1 MLSLLT
7 SAAPPKA
14 ATGTAPEAQP
24 GGRAHESSNGGG
36 SFARALQDSSA
47 ALKQSQAT
55 DASPNAADRAEPSHP
70 TEPRG
75 SRRAGPGRMPSH
87 GVVGRTPPARDR
99 SATPD
104 GGRAEAEDRRAGLPG
119 SDDPRDAAE
128 LSDAAAANA
137 AGILPTAPLAD
148 ASAPALVP
156 MPAPAAAAAAAA
168 VAAAA
173 DGQGQD
179 TPLAPASAA
188 GVPAAARTGVP
199 RTLPEPGRSTDTDPT
214 PVAGTVGNGS
224 TRPADSS
231 AAFEP
236 DADSAD
242 GSDPGP
248 AAPRGADGALPD
260 GAAAVATH
268 LSPLALP
275 GAAAIPT
282 TAAVAPAGTAPA
294 TPGAV
299 PAAVARTDAA
309 RRLTAGAARLTP
321 SSEARGAAGE
331 GRGTAGRGE
340 SMTDSGSAGTAAP
353 SSPAATAA
361 AEPRT
366 ARPPSA
372 EPGRPGAHD
381 VAIDRAGSEGTGAS
395 TPSAAASATP
405 AGGAAMPR
413 FAEQLQAAMPAA
425 PVATTPATAGGS
437 TAGAAHALVGAPLQS
452 PEFPPAFGAQISLF
466 ARNGI
471 ERATIEINPPEM
483 GPISVQIALD
493 GSGAR
498 VDFLADAAA
507 TRQVIEAALPTLAS
521 SLREAGLTLTG
532 GGVFQQP
539 QSSAGS
545 AGQGGSGQPGQGQGG
560 RPGAPADDGGAGTG
574 GPATVLR
581 TGARRGLV
589 DLVA

>member
-14 ATGTAPEAQP
+14 ATGTAPGAVP
-24 GGRAHESSNGGG
+24 GDRADESSKAGG

-47 ALKQSQAT
+47 ALKQSEAA
-55 DASPNAADRAEPSHP
+55 DAPPNAADRAEPTHL

-75 SRRAGPGRMPSH
+75 SRRAGPGRMPSQ
-87 GVVGRTPPARDR
+87 GVGGRTPPARDR
-99 SATPD
+99 STTPD
-104 GGRAEAEDRRAGLPG
+104 GGRAEAKDRRAGVPG

-148 ASAPALVP
+148 ASAPALEP
-156 MPAPAAAAAAAA
+156 MPAPAAAAS
-168 VAAAA
+168 

-179 TPLAPASAA
+179 APLATATAS
-188 GVPAAARTGVP
+188 GVPAAARTGVLQTP
-199 RTLPEPGRSTDTDPT
+199 PEPGRSPT
-214 PVAGTVGNGS
+214 GTEATPDAGTVGNSS
-224 TRPADSS
+224 TRPADSL
-231 AAFEP
+231 AACEP
-236 DADSAD
+236 TADSAD
-242 GSDPGP
+242 GFES
-248 AAPRGADGALPD
+248 AAAGPRGADGALPG
-260 GAAAVATH
+260 GAATVAVH
-268 LSPLALP
+268 PSPLALP
-275 GAAAIPT
+275 GAAAAPT
-282 TAAVAPAGTAPA
+282 TAAVVPANTAPA
-294 TPGAV
+294 TAGAV
-299 PAAVARTDAA
+299 PAAIARTDPA
-309 RRLTAGAARLTP
+309 RRLTAGSARLTP
-321 SSEARGAAGE
+321 SSEARGAVGE

-340 SMTDSGSAGTAAP
+340 SASASDPGSDGRAAP
-353 SSPAATAA
+353 SSLAA
-361 AEPRT
+361 AAAADPRT

-372 EPGRPGAHD
+372 EPGRPGARD

-395 TPSAAASATP
+395 LPSAAASATP
-405 AGGAAMPR
+405 PGSAVMPR

-425 PVATTPATAGGS
+425 PVATTPAAASGS

-493 GSGAR
+493 GNGAR

-545 AGQGGSGQPGQGQGG
+545 AGQGGSGQPGHGQGG
-560 RPGAPADDGGAGTG
+560 RPGAPADDGGAGTA

-581 TGARRGLV
+581 TGAQRGLV